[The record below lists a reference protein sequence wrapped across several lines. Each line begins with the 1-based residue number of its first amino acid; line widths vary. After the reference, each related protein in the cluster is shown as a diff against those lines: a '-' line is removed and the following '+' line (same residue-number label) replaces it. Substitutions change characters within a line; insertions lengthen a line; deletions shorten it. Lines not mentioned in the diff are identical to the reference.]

1 MKAQLNTAFKEGK
14 DQGFKTKENGK
25 EAGQKVTLKKYS

>member
-1 MKAQLNTAFKEGK
+1 MKAQLNTALNQGK

-25 EAGQKVTLKKYS
+25 ETGQKVILKKYS